1 MSEDDITVTYF
12 SDADVARK
20 IRDNTYKDVNE
31 TAKYM
36 YAQPYRPTGP
46 STEFS
51 DEVLD
56 LSKLI
61 NLSSIDSA
69 RLDYQIQIDGSC
81 NWKFRVKEKI
91 EEEDIQR
98 FRLIRDIDS

>member
-12 SDADVARK
+12 SDADVMRK
-20 IRDNTYKDVNE
+20 IRDNKDVNE
-31 TAKYM
+31 TVKYM
-36 YAQPYRPTGP
+36 YTQPYRPTGP

-69 RLDYQIQIDGSC
+69 RLDYQMQIDGSC

-98 FRLIRDIDS
+98 FRFTRDIDS